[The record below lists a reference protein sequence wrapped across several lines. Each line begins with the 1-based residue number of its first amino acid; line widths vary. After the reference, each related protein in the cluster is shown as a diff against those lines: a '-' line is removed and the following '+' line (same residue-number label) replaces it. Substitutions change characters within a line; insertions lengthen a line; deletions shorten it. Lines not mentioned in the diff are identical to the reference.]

1 MSPRALGSG
10 LSKGQG
16 SRFVLKLEDQNPL
29 SISSFLFSQGQ
40 SCPCWLFQWL
50 LPANP
55 HSCPWSWA
63 GSGATGEGRAMVSLA
78 VHCCP
83 SSSFLAIPPLVTSK
97 RAGTHVLLSSTSQPA
112 GAGCGGESLR
122 HRLGCL
128 SNWFGGGLGVPLRG
142 ARVTRPVTCVA
153 GAGARV
159 TLSSPSPVL
168 GSTSCL
174 VPLTNSSVT
183 ERGPWA
189 ARRRRR
195 ERIKEGERKSNQYII

>member
-40 SCPCWLFQWL
+40 SCPRWLFQWL

-83 SSSFLAIPPLVTSK
+83 SFSFLAIPPLVTSK
-97 RAGTHVLLSSTSQPA
+97 RAGTHVLLSWTSQPA

-128 SNWFGGGLGVPLRG
+128 VWGRPRCPPARSWCHQACDSCGWSWCQGHIELSQPRPGEHELSG
-142 ARVTRPVTCVA
+142 ASDKLICHR
-153 GAGARV
+153 ARAMGCE
-159 TLSSPSPVL
+159 TPQK
-168 GSTSCL
+168 
-174 VPLTNSSVT
+174 
-183 ERGPWA
+183 
-189 ARRRRR
+189 R
-195 ERIKEGERKSNQYII
+195 EN